1 MSRSL
6 KRSSIKRVVRRNA
19 LRKGLVGGS
28 TPWRAVWVLLTVR
41 KGWSKVSKSGEA
53 PITFTESLREGE
65 AWTIVHVPE
74 QSKRGRGEGRKMLVG
89 PRRKPPRATAI
100 APPALA
106 SIGTRIL
113 EAPSA
118 ERVNQI
124 LGRDLVSD
132 PEPSRYAKRAA
143 AKGVRRTEKAA
154 DKEADRAEKV
164 AGAARR
170 RAEKADAQ
178 QARETEKAAA
188 KELRA
193 AEKAATTDE
202 KQAEL
207 G

>member
-1 MSRSL
+1 MFPFL
-6 KRSSIKRVVRRNA
+6 KRSYIKRVVRRNA
-19 LRKGLVGGS
+19 IRKGLVGGS

-53 PITFTESLREGE
+53 PITFTEPLREGE
-65 AWTIVHVPE
+65 AWMVVHVPE

-100 APPALA
+100 AAPALA

-132 PEPSRYAKRAA
+132 PEPSRYAKRVA
-143 AKGVRRTEKAA
+143 AKDVRRTEKAA
-154 DKEADRAEKV
+154 DKEAHRAEK
-164 AGAARR
+164 AADTARR
-170 RAEKADAQ
+170 RAEKTAAQ
-178 QARETEKAAA
+178 QAREAEKIAA

-193 AEKAATTDE
+193 AEKTVTKDE
-202 KQAEL
+202 KRAEID
-207 G
+207 